1 MTRTPLCLHLFR
13 RGSFAPL
20 RQEGRG
26 FCLLL
31 FFLLVSLQAYP
42 LGYKLTGTVIGTP
55 KGYDYSTGTSSYNIN
70 NRDCAFDG
78 DLSTY
83 FASSYSS
90 GGWVGLDLGKTC
102 VITRVGFAATPRGNG
117 SELTLLGLI
126 EGANLPDF
134 SDALP
139 LYLIKEAAP
148 SGRLTYADV
157 TVTRAFRYVRYKG
170 TQGSRSTIAELEF
183 WGYGSKG
190 SDKGLYQVTNLP
202 TVVINTTSGND
213 PVDKVNELESRI
225 TIISDDGKTI
235 LEQDGTSRLR
245 GNNSMT
251 HPKKPYRIKFN
262 EKQRPL
268 DAPAKAKK
276 WTLINNYGDKTL
288 LRNCLAF
295 EISRRMGIGYT
306 PYCRPV
312 DVIMNGDYK
321 GCYQLCDAIDIRKHR
336 VDIAE
341 MDSTCTE
348 GDLLSGGYLIE
359 IDAYASKEPIHFTS
373 TRSTPVTVKYPD
385 DEDILTVQFNYIR
398 SHYNTFENAL
408 YKSNWKDP
416 ELGYR
421 QYLNLPS
428 FHRHF
433 LVGELS
439 GNTDTYWSTY
449 MYKDRNET
457 QFFVEPV
464 WDFDLAFE
472 NDDRTYPICS
482 QSDYIYRT
490 KGSYAGN
497 FKAIV
502 DRIII
507 TDAGS
512 AAELRE
518 LWANVRYFNGIN
530 TEELQAYVD
539 SVADELM
546 ESQQLNFIRWP
557 IMNKKVHQNPKLWGS
572 YGAEVKNVRDYIA
585 RRIAW
590 MDNKLK
596 YDAKAF
602 EDGINEMAEAGPQP
616 EIHVWKRR
624 VFISG
629 IPGGTP
635 YNVFS
640 ARGSLEAQG
649 ISGREGP
656 QLKPGIHIIN
666 IYGQAYKILVR

>member
-1 MTRTPLCLHLFR
+1 MR
-13 RGSFAPL
+13 
-20 RQEGRG
+20 
-26 FCLLL
+26 LLL
-31 FFLLVSLQAYP
+31 LLLLLFLLVSLQAFP
-42 LGYKLTGTVIGTP
+42 LGRKLTGTVIGTP
-55 KGYDYSTGTSSYNIN
+55 KGYDYDRHVASTTVNT
-70 NRDCAFDG
+70 RDFAFDG

-83 FASSYSS
+83 FAASTTS
-90 GGWVGLDLGKTC
+90 GGWVGLDLGKSY
-102 VITRVGFAATPRGNG
+102 VITKIGFAASTRSSG
-117 SELTLLGLI
+117 SSNTKLGLF

-139 LYLIKEAAP
+139 LLMIKEAA
-148 SGRLTYADV
+148 SANKVTYVDIDV
-157 TVTRAFRYVRYKG
+157 SRSFRYVRYKG
-170 TQGSRSTIAELEF
+170 TDGSRSMMAELEF
-183 WGYGSKG
+183 WGVFSAG
-190 SDKGLYQVTNLP
+190 SDRQFYQVTNLP
-202 TVVINTTSGND
+202 TVVVHTLSGDD
-213 PVDKVNELESRI
+213 PVDKINELESHI
-225 TIISDDGKTI
+225 SIISDDGKTI
-235 LEQDGTSRLR
+235 FEQDGTSRLR

-295 EISRRMGIGYT
+295 EISRRMGLGYT
-306 PYCRPV
+306 PWCRPV
-312 DVIMNGDYK
+312 DVIMNGEYK

-336 VDIAE
+336 VDIYE

-348 GDLLSGGYLIE
+348 GDLLTGGYLIE
-359 IDAYASKEPIHFTS
+359 IDAYASKEPKHFTS

-398 SHYNTFENAL
+398 QYYNTFESSF
-408 YKSNWKDP
+408 YKTNWKDH
-416 ELGYR
+416 EQGYR

-449 MYKDRNET
+449 MYKDRYDT
-457 QFFVEPV
+457 QFYVEPV

-472 NDDRTYPICS
+472 NDNRTYPICN
-482 QSDYIYRT
+482 QTDYIYRT
-490 KGSYAGN
+490 KGSHAGN
-497 FKAIV
+497 FNAIV
-502 DRIII
+502 DRIVI
-507 TDAGS
+507 TDTES
-512 AAELRE
+512 AADLRE
-518 LWANVRYFNGIN
+518 LWANARYFYGIN

-539 SVADELM
+539 SVADELS

-557 IMNKKVHQNPKLWGS
+557 IMNQKVHQNPRLWGS
-572 YGAEVKNVRDYIA
+572 YEAEVKNVRDYID

-590 MDNKLK
+590 MDKKLK
-596 YDAKAF
+596 YDAQAF
-602 EDGINEMAEAGPQP
+602 EDDIAEKAGAKPQP
-616 EIHVWKRR
+616 EIHVWERR
-624 VFISG
+624 VFVSG

-635 YNVFS
+635 YKVFS

-649 ISGREGP
+649 ISGKEGP
-656 QLKPGIHIIN
+656 LLNPGIYIIN

>member
-1 MTRTPLCLHLFR
+1 MKTSSLFIR
-13 RGSFAPL
+13 SPRG
-20 RQEGRG
+20 R
-26 FCLLL
+26 LLL
-31 FFLLVSLQAYP
+31 LFLLVSLPIFSA
-42 LGYKLTGTVIGTP
+42 GRKLTGTVIGTP
-55 KGYDYSTGTSSYNIN
+55 KGYDYSTGSNSSTINI
-70 NRDCAFDG
+70 RDRAFDG
-78 DLSTY
+78 DLTTY
-83 FASSYSS
+83 FAGSSTSNS
-90 GGWVGLDLGKTC
+90 WVGLDLGKTC
-102 VITRVGFAATPRGNG
+102 VITRVGFAASPRGNG
-117 SELTLLGLI
+117 PERTLLGLF
-126 EGANLPDF
+126 EGANQPDF

-139 LYLIKEAAP
+139 LFLIKEEAP
-148 SGRLTYADV
+148 SGELTYADV
-157 TVTRAFRYVRYKG
+157 SVSRAFRYVRYKG
-170 TQGSRSTIAELEF
+170 TQGSRSTMAELEF
-183 WGYGSKG
+183 WGYGSTG
-190 SDKGLYQVTNLP
+190 SDVRFFQVTNLP
-202 TVVINTTSGND
+202 TVVINTASGND
-213 PVDKVNELESRI
+213 PVDKVNELESHI
-225 TIISDDGKTI
+225 SIISDDGKTI

-490 KGSYAGN
+490 KGSYVGN
-497 FKAIV
+497 FKSIV

-572 YGAEVKNVRDYIA
+572 YKAEVKNVRDYIA

-602 EDGINEMAEAGPQP
+602 EDGIDEMAEAGPQP
-616 EIHVWKRR
+616 EIHVWGRR

>member
-1 MTRTPLCLHLFR
+1 MCYIKIFSIIRTIKLTILIL
-13 RGSFAPL
+13 
-20 RQEGRG
+20 
-26 FCLLL
+26 
-31 FFLLVSLQAYP
+31 SLQLTSVAMAQDVP
-42 LGYKLTGTVIGTP
+42 ASQKLTGTPIGSP
-55 KGYDYSTGTSSYNIN
+55 NIDYSTNQSSTTVNTPAH
-70 NRDCAFDG
+70 AFDG
-78 DLSTY
+78 DYDTFY
-83 FASSYSS
+83 ASMDRART
-90 GGWVGLDLGKTC
+90 WVGLDLGTAH
-102 VITRVGFAATPRGNG
+102 VITKVGWSPRTSQVNRVQ
-117 SELTLLGLI
+117 LGLF
-126 EGANLPDF
+126 EGSNSPDF
-134 SDALP
+134 LDAVP
-139 LYLIKEAAP
+139 LYLIPKGGTA
-148 SGRLTYADV
+148 RVMDYADV
-157 TVTRAFRYVRYKG
+157 PVTRGFRYVRYVG
-170 TQGSRSTIAELEF
+170 PNDSRCNIGELEF
-183 WGYGSKG
+183 YGYEGEGKDSVW
-190 SDKGLYQVTNLP
+190 YQVTNLP
-202 TVVINTTSGND
+202 TVSIHTYAGYD
-213 PVDKVNELESRI
+213 PRDKVYEMPSNI
-225 TIISDDGKTI
+225 TITYDG
-235 LEQDGTSRLR
+235 GTRIQEYPITTRGR
-245 GNNSMT
+245 GNASWGF
-251 HPKKPYRIKFN
+251 PKKPWRIKFADGKSHRMLKDSPQ
-262 EKQRPL
+262 ESPS
-268 DAPAKAKK
+268 KAKK

-602 EDGINEMAEAGPQP
+602 EDGIGEMAEAGPQP